1 MMGED
6 QILSL
11 LMQGGPNVAFAMF
24 LLWQYKEQQKRSDER
39 ETKNEVREKELRDR
53 YDKVISDLQAREDAM
68 RNEIVKEIS
77 DLDKRMSLLEQKLDI
92 INKVVEEIKAKFQR
106 VV

>member
-1 MMGED
+1 MAEE

-24 LLWQYKEQQKRSDER
+24 LLWQYKEQQKRADDR

-53 YDKVISDLQAREDAM
+53 YDKVIADLQAREDAM
-68 RNEIVKEIS
+68 RTEIVKEIS

>member
-1 MMGED
+1 MPEQDM
-6 QILSL
+6 IHL
-11 LMQGGPNVAFAMF
+11 LMNGGSNVAFAVF
-24 LLWQYKEQQKRSDER
+24 LYWQYMEQRKRSDER
-39 ETKNEVREKELRDR
+39 ELKQEAREKELRDR

-68 RNEIVKEIS
+68 RVEIVKDLN

-92 INKVVEEIKAKFQR
+92 ISKVVEDIKQRFMR